1 VEFETIKLEIDGVD
15 TVIKAIGGGPAIFA
29 LHGAATIEGHDGR
42 AAWLIG
48 FASICRS
55 VPAAAKADLPGI
67 FAGCKISSFITCG
80 SSRRWAWIGHT
91 SLAIPWVAGWRRKW
105 RLSPAN
111 VLLAWC

>member
-29 LHGAATIEGHDGR
+29 LHGAATIEGHEWARRLANRFRVYLPFHPGCGESGSARHICGMQDLVVHNLR
-42 AAWLIG
+42 LVAALG
-48 FASICRS
+48 
-55 VPAAAKADLPGI
+55 L
-67 FAGCKISSFITCG
+67 
-80 SSRRWAWIGHT
+80 IGHT